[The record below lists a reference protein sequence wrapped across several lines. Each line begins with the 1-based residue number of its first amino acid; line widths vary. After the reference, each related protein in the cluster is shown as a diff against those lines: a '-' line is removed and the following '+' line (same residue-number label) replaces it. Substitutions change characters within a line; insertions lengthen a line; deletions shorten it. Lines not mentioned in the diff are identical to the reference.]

1 MGQELNTYNIKELLT
16 MTNKTSKTGTKR
28 LPKGQRTHTRRL
40 KQAARKEV
48 GVNSPH
54 SSPAQPV
61 RVHKKQDQ
69 S

>member
-1 MGQELNTYNIKELLT
+1 MRQELNAVNNKELIT
-16 MTNKTSKTGTKR
+16 MTNKTSKTETKR

-48 GVNSPH
+48 GANSPH

-61 RVHKKQDQ
+61 RVQKKQDQ